1 MGIHQNP
8 WMAHRT
14 DSSRHVRHSSMMG
27 PTNLIDQINQH
38 NPLGVMKAPHNLQ
51 RLESL
56 LDDACTVI
64 SRESLGKQSMLN
76 YHAKMKRQEHLDDGL
91 EELLCDFYET
101 GPSFVLKQ
109 EKILDRILRESAS
122 KKFSYSRDKISS

>member
-8 WMAHRT
+8 WMANRT

-38 NPLGVMKAPHNLQ
+38 NPLGVMKAPLNLQ
-51 RLESL
+51 RLEFL

-64 SRESLGKQSMLN
+64 TRESLGKQSMLN

-109 EKILDRILRESAS
+109 ENILDTILRESAS

>member
-1 MGIHQNP
+1 
-8 WMAHRT
+8 
-14 DSSRHVRHSSMMG
+14 MG

-109 EKILDRILRESAS
+109 ENILDTILRESAS
-122 KKFSYSRDKISS
+122 KKFSYSKDKISS